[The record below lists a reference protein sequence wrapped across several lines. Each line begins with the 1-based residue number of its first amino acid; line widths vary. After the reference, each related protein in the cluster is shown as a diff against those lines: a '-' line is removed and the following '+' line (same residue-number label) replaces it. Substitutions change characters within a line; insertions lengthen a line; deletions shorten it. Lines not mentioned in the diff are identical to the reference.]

1 MKMRLSVA
9 AAAVLAALLFTSVEA
24 QVDPPSDL
32 KFKIMNENTVQMSWR
47 RSFSR
52 IQGYKVTVVP
62 TTDGPAKDINLP
74 ATATKTLIT
83 DLIPDVEYVVTINSY
98 DEKEESL
105 PIVGQ
110 LTIQSSSAP
119 PRGPRV
125 RKPETQ
131 VAVKCSLSA
140 LADLVFL
147 VDGSWSVGRENFKYI
162 RNIIAAITSAFDIG
176 EDKTR
181 VGIVQY
187 STDTRTE
194 FNLNRYFKKGELLK
208 AINTLPY
215 KGGNTMTGDA
225 MDYLIK
231 NTFTEASGARKG
243 YPKVAMIITDGKS
256 QDPVEDYA
264 KKLRNIGVEIFILG
278 VKGADV
284 DEMRQMASS
293 PFNKHVFNV
302 ANFNLIKDVQHE
314 LISQVCA
321 GVDEQLNELVSG
333 EEDVEPPSNLQVTEI
348 SSKSMRVTWEAS
360 SGQITGYK
368 LQLIP
373 MLAGSTRQ
381 ELYVGPNVTFIN
393 ARDLSPET
401 EYQINLF
408 ALKGLTPSEPLVVME
423 TTQPV
428 KVSLECSLGVDV
440 QADVVLLVD
449 GSYSIGLSNF
459 AKVRGFLEVLVKSFH
474 IGPRKIQISLVQYS
488 RDPYTEFALNTH
500 NNLDDV
506 LKAVRSFPYRGG
518 STNTGKAMTYVREKI
533 FVPSKGA
540 RLNVPRVMILITDGK
555 SSDAFKD
562 PATKL
567 RTSDVEIF
575 AVGVKDAVRTELEAI
590 ANSPAETHV
599 YTVEDFDAFQRIS
612 TELTQQICLRIE
624 QELRAIKMRSLVSP
638 RDLEFSEV
646 TSRSFRT
653 SWSTD
658 SADVQSFLVKYG
670 VASGGD
676 EITIS
681 VPAETT
687 SIVLTN
693 LIPLTMYNVS
703 VLSQYDKGDSF
714 PLKGSETTLEEQGI
728 PRNLRVSEEMMD
740 SFRVTWGAAPG
751 NVVLYRLSYSPIGG
765 GDTKET
771 TVLESETS
779 IVLTELLPSTTYR
792 VSVAA
797 EYQSGVGGEMQIDGT
812 TKEARGSPRD
822 LQVSDFT
829 VSSMRL
835 SWVAAPGRVLQYRI
849 AFRPSAG
856 GEGREISAKGDATTA
871 LLKNLLPSTEYD
883 LFVSARYSS
892 GVGEP
897 LAGKGTTLEERG
909 SPRDLVTKDITDTT
923 IRASWTAAPGMV
935 RSYRIAWKSLFDD
948 ESGEKSI
955 PGDVTESVLENLT
968 PETKYRIS
976 VFADYSSGE
985 GDPLSGEATTEA
997 SPHAKMLIVNEETE
1011 NTLKVIWQAAPGSVV
1026 NYRVTY
1032 RPTAGGRQIA
1042 TKVPGTLTTTVLRKL
1057 QPRTSYD
1064 IIVQPIYKR
1073 GEGKARQ
1080 GVGTT
1085 LSPYKAPRNLQTSE
1099 PTKTSFRVSWDPAPG
1114 KVRGYKVTFHP
1125 RGDEVLLGELLVGP
1139 YDNTVVLEELRA
1151 GTKYSVS
1158 VAGMFDG
1165 GESMPLAGEE
1175 KTTLSDDPAPPP
1187 LDTPAEVQCK
1197 TKAQADIVVLVD
1209 GSWSIGRL
1217 NFKTIRAFLARMVG
1231 VFDIGP
1237 ERVQV
1242 GLAQYSGD
1250 PRTEWHLNAHK
1261 TRKSLL
1267 NAVANLPYKGGNT
1280 LTGLALNFILQ
1291 NNFKPEFGLRPNTRK
1306 IGVLV
1311 TDGKSQDDIIKSSKS
1326 LRDQD
1331 IELYAVGVKNAD
1343 ESELRSIASDPDEIH
1358 MYNVA
1363 DFSFLLDIVD
1373 DLNNNLCNSVKGPGG
1388 PDAPTNLITSEV
1400 TAQSF
1405 RASWTAPSGPVESY
1419 RVEYMTVA
1427 GDKPMELYVDGSTT
1441 TAVLS
1446 GLDSETMYK
1455 VNVYA
1460 VNGEQSSVPLQGREA
1475 TLPLSSVRNLNI
1487 YNIGTTTM
1495 RVKWDAASGA
1505 TGYLVLYEPVNATV
1519 PAVEKELRVGYD
1531 VTDVQLEQ
1539 LLPNT
1544 EYTLTIYALHN
1555 EAASDPLTSQEVTLP
1570 LPAAGE
1576 LQITEVTHSAM
1587 RLTWD
1592 PAPGKVRKYII
1603 TYKPTVGDSK
1613 EIEVD
1618 GRQTTNV
1625 LVNLISQT
1633 EYDAAVTPVY
1643 DEGPAAPMMGQATTD
1658 VVPTPKNLQFS
1669 EVTQTSF
1676 RATWDHGAPDV
1687 ALYRI
1692 GWVEEGG
1699 TDIQYA
1705 ILNSD
1710 ENSHLLENLT
1720 PDTLYKVHVTAIYP
1734 DESESGDLMGNQRT
1748 LSEYKP
1754 PPPDPMSAPFNLQ
1767 VYNATSST
1775 LTVKWDPATG
1785 RVLRYRIAYVPTAGG
1800 PELTTQVGGKQNSV
1814 VLQKLTSDTPYTIS
1828 VTSVYEDGEG
1838 GSITGR
1844 GKTKLLGAPK
1854 NLRVTDPTTSTLNVR
1869 WDPAEGNVRQYMVLY
1884 VPSSGG
1890 AEDMVRVTGGSTST
1904 VLRNLQSDT
1913 GYTITVVPVYSEG
1926 EGGRLSGTGKTLVH
1940 GSPRNVQVYNPTP
1953 NSLNVRWEPAA
1964 GQVQQYR
1971 VIYAPLSGTRPSES
1985 VLVPGNTN
1993 NAFLDRLSP
2002 ETPYSV
2008 NVVAVYSD
2016 GEGAQV
2022 TSDGTTLPR
2031 SGPRNLRV
2039 FDATTNSLSV
2049 NWDHAEGSVHQYRI
2063 IYAPTTGDPIE
2074 EFTVVPGR
2082 RNNVI
2087 LQNLQPD
2094 TPYRISVVAV
2104 YPDGDGGQLTGDGR
2118 TVGLQEPRNLRVSDE
2133 WYTRFRV
2140 HWDAVPSP
2148 VLGYKLVYQP
2158 TVMDEALEVFVGD
2171 VTSYTLQNLLPGT
2184 TYDLKV
2190 YAQYDGGIS
2199 GALTGQGTTL
2209 YLNVT
2214 DLTTYKVGWD
2224 TFCAQWSPHRSATSY
2239 RIKLNPVDA
2248 SSSGQQEITISGA
2261 ESTYCFSG
2269 LSPDALYNATVFT
2282 QTPNLEG
2289 PGVSVRERTLVKPTE
2304 APTVPPTPP
2313 PPPTIPPAWEVC
2325 KGAKADLVFL
2335 IDGSWSIGDDN
2346 FNKVLQFVF
2355 NTIGAFDVISPDGM
2369 QVSLVQYSDDAK
2381 IEYKLNTYNDKGM
2394 TLAALQLVRY
2404 RGGNTR
2410 TGVALKYIGEKV
2422 FTKESGMRRNVPKVL
2437 VVVTD
2442 GRSQDEVKKSAAI
2455 LQHSGYSV
2463 FVIGVADVDYAELQN
2478 IGSKPS
2484 DRHLFIVDDFDAF
2497 EQIHDNLVTFLCE
2510 TATSTCPLIYLNG
2523 FTSPGFRMLEAFN
2536 LTEKTFASV
2545 QGVSMEPGSFNS
2557 YIAYRLHKNA
2567 FLTQPTKDVHPEGL
2581 PASYTVLL
2589 MFRLLPDSP
2598 NEAFDIWQITD
2609 KDYKPQVGVTVDASS
2624 KTISFYN
2631 KDTRGEIQ
2639 KVTFDN
2645 DDVKKV
2651 FHGSFHKIHI
2661 VVTPKA
2667 VKINV
2672 DCQEFTEKEIKE
2684 ANNITVDGFEIL
2696 GKMRKSRA
2704 SKGESATFQLQMFD
2718 IVCSIGWSSRDRCC
2732 DLPAMRDEGKCPALP
2747 HACTCAQDS
2756 VGPQGPPGPPGGPG
2770 SKGPRGE
2777 RGESGPAGPLGP
2789 RGESGPPGPQ
2799 GLPGPQGPNGLS
2811 IPGEPGRQGLKG
2823 DPGDTGLPGRPGNPG
2838 QTGPVGPVGPAGV
2851 RGPPGKEGPSGPR
2864 GPPGP
2869 MGPPGAHGMP
2879 GSTGKPGKQGDM
2891 GQLGP
2896 VGMKGEKGERGDFA
2910 SQNMMRSIARQ
2921 VCEQLMN
2928 GQMNRFNTMLNQI
2941 PNGYYSNRNNPGPP
2955 GPPGP
2960 TGNQGPRGE
2969 QGQAGRSG
2977 FPGSPGVPG
2986 PPGERGMPGEKGE
2999 RGNQGIGS
3007 KGERGLPG
3015 PPGQRGESTIG
3026 PPGSQGSTG
3035 PPGPSGRQGIPG
3047 IRGPPGPPGYCDS
3060 SQCVGIPYNGFPAES
3075 YQPGPYQPEPET
3087 YVVPIP
3093 EEEETEI
3100 QSPGYSR
3107 NQRGK
3112 RSLSRKQSAKK
3123 TL

>member
-1 MKMRLSVA
+1 MLCSFQALRQISQRTLSSTARRQVQNKVPEKQKMFQEDNGIPVHLKGGVGD
-9 AAAVLAALLFTSVEA
+9 AVLYRFTMAL
-24 QVDPPSDL
+24 
-32 KFKIMNENTVQMSWR
+32 TV
-47 RSFSR
+47 
-52 IQGYKVTVVP
+52 
-62 TTDGPAKDINLP
+62 L
-74 ATATKTLIT
+74 
-83 DLIPDVEYVVTINSY
+83 
-98 DEKEESL
+98 
-105 PIVGQ
+105 
-110 LTIQSSSAP
+110 
-119 PRGPRV
+119 
-125 RKPETQ
+125 
-131 VAVKCSLSA
+131 
-140 LADLVFL
+140 
-147 VDGSWSVGRENFKYI
+147 
-162 RNIIAAITSAFDIG
+162 
-176 EDKTR
+176 
-181 VGIVQY
+181 
-187 STDTRTE
+187 
-194 FNLNRYFKKGELLK
+194 
-208 AINTLPY
+208 
-215 KGGNTMTGDA
+215 
-225 MDYLIK
+225 
-231 NTFTEASGARKG
+231 
-243 YPKVAMIITDGKS
+243 
-256 QDPVEDYA
+256 
-264 KKLRNIGVEIFILG
+264 
-278 VKGADV
+278 
-284 DEMRQMASS
+284 
-293 PFNKHVFNV
+293 
-302 ANFNLIKDVQHE
+302 
-314 LISQVCA
+314 
-321 GVDEQLNELVSG
+321 
-333 EEDVEPPSNLQVTEI
+333 DVEPPSNLQVTEI

-373 MLAGSTRQ
+373 MLAGSKRQ

-428 KVSLECSLGVDV
+428 KVTLECSLGVDV

-449 GSYSIGLSNF
+449 GSYSIGLTNF

-506 LKAVRSFPYRGG
+506 LKAVHNFPYRGG

-540 RLNVPRVMILITDGK
+540 RPSVPRVMILITDGK

-562 PATKL
+562 PASML
-567 RTSDVEIF
+567 RTSGVEIF
-575 AVGVKDAVRTELEAI
+575 AVGIKDAVRTELEAI
-590 ANSPAETHV
+590 ANFPAETHV

-624 QELRAIKMRSLVSP
+624 QELRAIKMRSLDSP

-714 PLKGSETTLEEQGI
+714 PLKGYETTLEEQGT
-728 PRNLRVSEEMMD
+728 PRSLRVSEETMD

-751 NVVLYRLSYSPIGG
+751 NVVRYRLSYYPIGG

-771 TVLESETS
+771 TIPGRETS
-779 IVLTELLPSTTYR
+779 IVLPELLPSTTYRVSVAAEYQSGVGGEMQIDGTTKEEQGTPRSLRVSEETMDSFRVTWGAAPGNVVRYRLSYYPIGGGDTKETTIPGRETSIVLPELLPSTTYR

-829 VSSMRL
+829 VSSMKL
-835 SWVAAPGRVLQYRI
+835 SWVAAPGRVLQYHI

-856 GEGREISAKGDATTA
+856 GEGQEISAKGDATTA

-883 LFVSARYSS
+883 LLVSARYSS

-955 PGDVTESVLENLT
+955 PGDMTESVLENLT

-985 GDPLSGEATTEA
+985 GDPLSGEATTEV
-997 SPHAKMLIVNEETE
+997 SPNAKTLIVNEETE

-1042 TKVPGTLTTTVLRKL
+1042 TKVPGTLTTTVLRRL
-1057 QPRTSYD
+1057 QPRTTYD

-1073 GEGKARQ
+1073 GEGKTRQ

-1114 KVRGYKVTFHP
+1114 EVRGYKVTFHP

-1175 KTTLSDDPAPPP
+1175 KTTLSDDPASPP

-1267 NAVANLPYKGGNT
+1267 DAVANLPYKGGNT
-1280 LTGLALNFILQ
+1280 LTGLALNYILQ
-1291 NNFKPEFGLRPNTRK
+1291 NNFKSEFGLRPNTRK

-1446 GLDSETMYK
+1446 GLDPETMYK

-1460 VNGEQSSVPLQGREA
+1460 VNGEQSSEPLQGREA

-1487 YNIGTTTM
+1487 YDIGTTTM
-1495 RVKWDAASGA
+1495 RVKWEAASGA
-1505 TGYLVLYEPVNATV
+1505 TGYLMLYEPVNATV

-1531 VTDVQLEQ
+1531 VTDVQLVQ

-1603 TYKPTVGDSK
+1603 TYKPNNGESK

-1643 DEGPAAPMMGQATTD
+1643 DEGPATPMMGQATTD
-1658 VVPTPKNLQFS
+1658 VVPAPTNLQFS

-1692 GWVEEGG
+1692 SWVEEGG
-1699 TDIQYA
+1699 TDIQHA

-1710 ENSHLLENLT
+1710 ENNQLLENLT

-1734 DESESGDLMGNQRT
+1734 DESESDDLIGIQRT
-1748 LSEYKP
+1748 Y
-1754 PPPDPMSAPFNLQ
+1754 PMSAPVNLQ

-1775 LTVKWDPATG
+1775 LTVKWDPAIG
-1785 RVLRYRIAYVPTAGG
+1785 RVLRYRVAYVPTGG
-1800 PELTTQVGGKQNSV
+1800 DPELTTQVGGKQNSV

-1838 GSITGR
+1838 RSITGR
-1844 GKTKLLGAPK
+1844 GKTKPLGAPK

-1926 EGGRLSGTGKTLVH
+1926 EGGRLSGTGKTLIR

-1953 NSLNVRWEPAA
+1953 NTLNVRWEPAV

-1993 NAFLDRLSP
+1993 NAFLDRLTP

-2008 NVVAVYSD
+2008 NVVALYSD

-2022 TSDGTTLPR
+2022 S
-2031 SGPRNLRV
+2031 S
-2039 FDATTNSLSV
+2039 
-2049 NWDHAEGSVHQYRI
+2049 
-2063 IYAPTTGDPIE
+2063 
-2074 EFTVVPGR
+2074 
-2082 RNNVI
+2082 
-2087 LQNLQPD
+2087 
-2094 TPYRISVVAV
+2094 
-2104 YPDGDGGQLTGDGR
+2104 
-2118 TVGLQEPRNLRVSDE
+2118 
-2133 WYTRFRV
+2133 
-2140 HWDAVPSP
+2140 
-2148 VLGYKLVYQP
+2148 
-2158 TVMDEALEVFVGD
+2158 
-2171 VTSYTLQNLLPGT
+2171 
-2184 TYDLKV
+2184 
-2190 YAQYDGGIS
+2190 
-2199 GALTGQGTTL
+2199 QGTT
-2209 YLNVT
+2209 
-2214 DLTTYKVGWD
+2214 
-2224 TFCAQWSPHRSATSY
+2224 C
-2239 RIKLNPVDA
+2239 
-2248 SSSGQQEITISGA
+2248 
-2261 ESTYCFSG
+2261 
-2269 LSPDALYNATVFT
+2269 
-2282 QTPNLEG
+2282 
-2289 PGVSVRERTLVKPTE
+2289 
-2304 APTVPPTPP
+2304 
-2313 PPPTIPPAWEVC
+2313 
-2325 KGAKADLVFL
+2325 
-2335 IDGSWSIGDDN
+2335 
-2346 FNKVLQFVF
+2346 
-2355 NTIGAFDVISPDGM
+2355 
-2369 QVSLVQYSDDAK
+2369 
-2381 IEYKLNTYNDKGM
+2381 
-2394 TLAALQLVRY
+2394 
-2404 RGGNTR
+2404 
-2410 TGVALKYIGEKV
+2410 VALKYIGEKV

-2581 PASYTVLL
+2581 PASYTILL

-2651 FHGSFHKIHI
+2651 FHGSFHKDSCALRQFG
-2661 VVTPKA
+2661 T
-2667 VKINV
+2667 
-2672 DCQEFTEKEIKE
+2672 DQ
-2684 ANNITVDGFEIL
+2684 
-2696 GKMRKSRA
+2696 S
-2704 SKGESATFQLQMFD
+2704 FQLTPQCIRTRFTRLRYL
-2718 IVCSIGWSSRDRCC
+2718 SQ
-2732 DLPAMRDEGKCPALP
+2732 
-2747 HACTCAQDS
+2747 QD
-2756 VGPQGPPGPPGGPG
+2756 
-2770 SKGPRGE
+2770 
-2777 RGESGPAGPLGP
+2777 
-2789 RGESGPPGPQ
+2789 
-2799 GLPGPQGPNGLS
+2799 
-2811 IPGEPGRQGLKG
+2811 
-2823 DPGDTGLPGRPGNPG
+2823 
-2838 QTGPVGPVGPAGV
+2838 
-2851 RGPPGKEGPSGPR
+2851 
-2864 GPPGP
+2864 
-2869 MGPPGAHGMP
+2869 
-2879 GSTGKPGKQGDM
+2879 
-2891 GQLGP
+2891 
-2896 VGMKGEKGERGDFA
+2896 
-2910 SQNMMRSIARQ
+2910 
-2921 VCEQLMN
+2921 
-2928 GQMNRFNTMLNQI
+2928 
-2941 PNGYYSNRNNPGPP
+2941 Y
-2955 GPPGP
+2955 
-2960 TGNQGPRGE
+2960 
-2969 QGQAGRSG
+2969 
-2977 FPGSPGVPG
+2977 
-2986 PPGERGMPGEKGE
+2986 
-2999 RGNQGIGS
+2999 
-3007 KGERGLPG
+3007 
-3015 PPGQRGESTIG
+3015 
-3026 PPGSQGSTG
+3026 
-3035 PPGPSGRQGIPG
+3035 
-3047 IRGPPGPPGYCDS
+3047 
-3060 SQCVGIPYNGFPAES
+3060 
-3075 YQPGPYQPEPET
+3075 T
-3087 YVVPIP
+3087 Y
-3093 EEEETEI
+3093 
-3100 QSPGYSR
+3100 
-3107 NQRGK
+3107 
-3112 RSLSRKQSAKK
+3112 
-3123 TL
+3123 